1 MNVFEC
7 VGIILFFYE
16 DPEMELSLDN
26 LTNSQG
32 ICFVIKLPESRA
44 PNLYAII
51 LIQNK
56 KKSHVKSSWARK
68 TEFLR

>member
-7 VGIILFFYE
+7 VGTILFFYE
-16 DPEMELSLDN
+16 DSEMELSLDN
-26 LTNSQG
+26 LANSQG

-56 KKSHVKSSWARK
+56 KSHVKSSWARK